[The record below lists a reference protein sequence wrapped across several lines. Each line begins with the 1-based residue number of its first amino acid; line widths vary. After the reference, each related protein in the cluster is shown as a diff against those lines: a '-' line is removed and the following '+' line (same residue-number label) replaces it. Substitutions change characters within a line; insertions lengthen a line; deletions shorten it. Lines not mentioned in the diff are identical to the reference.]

1 LCNLKSMEIKL
12 EPLEA
17 EFGLPYIVKN
27 AMLKKAAANSRKE
40 VAKLRK
46 AFKAGLK
53 PPLIPDGIV
62 DFLRQN
68 SPSVEINI
76 TTKHMSDFNIKQVVI

>member
-1 LCNLKSMEIKL
+1 MEDD
-12 EPLEA
+12 
-17 EFGLPYIVKN
+17 
-27 AMLKKAAANSRKE
+27 MLKKTIAKSFEE

-53 PPLIPDGIV
+53 LPSIPDGIV

-68 SPSVEINI
+68 SPSAQVII
-76 TTKHMSDFNIKQVVI
+76 TTKY